1 MPVSQE
7 LKNRARE
14 LRSNQT
20 DVEAKLWR
28 RLRDRQMFG
37 VKFRRQHAIGSYIV
51 DFCCP
56 TLRLIVELDGG
67 QHAEQSPADQA
78 RTFFLESRG
87 YRVLRFWNNQVMTQ
101 LDDVLEKLVG
111 GVSTLTLPS
120 P

>member
-1 MPVSQE
+1 VPVPQE

-28 RLRDRQMFG
+28 RLRDRQVFG
-37 VKFRRQHAIGSYIV
+37 VKFRRQYPIGSYIV

-67 QHAEQSPADQA
+67 QHAEQTRLIKPEHVS
-78 RTFFLESRG
+78 
-87 YRVLRFWNNQVMTQ
+87 WNRAGIACCAFGIIT
-101 LDDVLEKLVG
+101 
-111 GVSTLTLPS
+111 
-120 P
+120 